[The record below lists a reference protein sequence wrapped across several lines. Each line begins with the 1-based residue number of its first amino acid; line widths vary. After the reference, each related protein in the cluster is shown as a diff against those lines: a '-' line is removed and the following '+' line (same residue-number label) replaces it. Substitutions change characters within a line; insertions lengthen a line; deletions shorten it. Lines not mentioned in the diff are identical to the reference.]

1 MCVLSLANRQN
12 LNDMEAEIKNIVNL
26 LGWHLY
32 LCSNFLFDW
41 QYMRRVYHLVVCFLS
56 KCRSSMQSMC
66 DQWCIVASS
75 ISRSINYNASV

>member
-41 QYMRRVYHLVVCFLS
+41 QYMRRVVPYSVVWFPF
-56 KCRSSMQSMC
+56 KM
-66 DQWCIVASS
+66 
-75 ISRSINYNASV
+75 